1 MSDAIPISGFA
12 LAPFEAARA
21 AFARNFADNLE
32 LGASFAAIIDGET
45 VVNLYGGYADREQQT
60 LWSEGT
66 IAGIFSS
73 GKAVLALL
81 AAREV
86 SRGRLRYDAPIA
98 GYWPQ
103 FAAAGKEAI
112 TIAEVMSHQSGLV
125 GLSEEMPPQD
135 WLEWEKICR
144 RIESQAP
151 LFPPGSANGY
161 SPQLYGYILGETL
174 RRVTG
179 RTVGDLLG
187 DFRTRDGLALYCG
200 LTRDEM
206 RRAAY
211 MKKPPAAPDLGPLNR
226 FKEIAFL
233 RPWSAPARVSPEDWM
248 AAEIPA
254 SNMHADAASLARA
267 VYPLANGG
275 AAADGEKVIEPAILE
290 EAFRERISGD
300 DLVLPFHLS
309 WCAGLM
315 RNINLHFG
323 PNPAAL
329 GHAGFGGSCVIVDP
343 ANRLSAAYVMN
354 RMSPHLVG
362 DPRALRLLDAVYEA
376 L

>member
-12 LAPFEAARA
+12 IAPFEAARA
-21 AFARNFADNLE
+21 AFACNFADNLE
-32 LGASFAAIIDGET
+32 LGANFAAVIDGET
-45 VVNLYGGYADREQQT
+45 VVNLYGGYTDRAQQT

-86 SRGRLRYDAPIA
+86 SRGRLRYDAPVA
-98 GYWPQ
+98 DYWPQ
-103 FAAAGKEAI
+103 FAFAGKEAI
-112 TIAEVMSHQSGLV
+112 TIADVMSHQAGLV

-135 WLEWEKICR
+135 WLDWEKICR
-144 RIESQAP
+144 RIENQAP

-179 RTVGDLLG
+179 RRVGDLLG
-187 DFRTRDGLALYCG
+187 DFRKRDGLALYCG

-206 RRAAY
+206 QRAAY

-275 AAADGEKVIEPAILE
+275 AAADGERVIEPAILE

-323 PNPAAL
+323 PNPATF

>member
-12 LAPFEAARA
+12 LAPFEAARE
-21 AFARNFADNLE
+21 AFARNFADDLE
-32 LGASFAAIIDGET
+32 LGANFALFVDGEA
-45 VVNLYGGYADREQQT
+45 VVNLYGGYADRARQT
-60 LWSEGT
+60 PWSEET

-81 AAREV
+81 IAREV
-86 SRGRLRYDAPIA
+86 SNGVIGYDAPVA
-98 GYWPQ
+98 QYWPQ
-103 FAAAGKEAI
+103 FAAAGKQTI
-112 TIAEVMSHQSGLV
+112 TIAEVMSHQAGLV
-125 GLSEEMPPQD
+125 GLAEEMPPGEWLD
-135 WLEWEKICR
+135 WEAICK
-144 RIESQAP
+144 RIENQAP
-151 LFPPGSANGY
+151 LFPPGSAHGY
-161 SPQLYGYILGETL
+161 SPQLFGFILGEAL

-179 RTVGDLLG
+179 RSVGDLLG
-187 DFRTRDGLALYCG
+187 DFRTRDGLQLYCG
-200 LTRDEM
+200 LPREQM
-206 RRAAY
+206 QRVAY
-211 MKKPPAAPDLGPLNR
+211 MKKPTSAPDLGPLNEYKR
-226 FKEIAFL
+226 VAFL

-254 SNMHADAASLARA
+254 SNMHADALSLARM
-267 VYPLANGG
+267 VYPFANSGIEPGG
-275 AAADGEKVIEPAILE
+275 ERMIEPAILD

-315 RNINLHFG
+315 RNINRHFG
-323 PNPAAL
+323 PNPAAF
-329 GHAGFGGSCVIVDP
+329 GHAGYGGSCVIVDP

-362 DPRALRLLDAVYEA
+362 DPRALRLLGAVYAA